1 MGTSM
6 SQVAQVSSLLRVSVL
21 KVHVPLSAENATQA
35 DTATLLSSGA
45 ADALL
50 PSTRF
55 TPRSLLGA
63 GNPQR
68 EMMGHLYASQIA
80 SAITTKNAEETRT
93 LVLGLGLG
101 KEAGVEPDRDTF
113 SKITELVLEVI

>member
-1 MGTSM
+1 
-6 SQVAQVSSLLRVSVL
+6 
-21 KVHVPLSAENATQA
+21 VHVPLSSDNPTQA
-35 DTATLLSSGA
+35 DTAPLLSSSTE
-45 ADALL
+45 DVLL
-50 PSTRF
+50 PSARF

-68 EMMGHLYASQIA
+68 EMMGQLYASQIA

-101 KEAGVEPDRDTF
+101 QEAGMEADRETF
-113 SKITELVLEVI
+113 LKIVELVLEVI

>member
-1 MGTSM
+1 VFVFTKLTRHL
-6 SQVAQVSSLLRVSVL
+6 QI
-21 KVHVPLSAENATQA
+21 HVPLSAENPTQA
-35 DTATLLSSGA
+35 DATPLLSSSE
-45 ADALL
+45 DALL

-68 EMMGHLYASQIA
+68 EMMGQLYASQIA
-80 SAITTKNAEETRT
+80 SAITTKNPEETRT

-101 KEAGVEPDRDTF
+101 KEAGVEADRETF
-113 SKITELVLEVI
+113 LKLVELVLEII